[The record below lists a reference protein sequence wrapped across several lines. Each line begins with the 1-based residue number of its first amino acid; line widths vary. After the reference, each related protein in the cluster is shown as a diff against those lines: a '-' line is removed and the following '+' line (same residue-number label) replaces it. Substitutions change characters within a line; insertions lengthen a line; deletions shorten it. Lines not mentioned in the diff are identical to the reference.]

1 MDALTTTGLVVGAV
15 ALVLLAAA
23 SVLRRRRGDATG
35 TSDVSTSD
43 TVAEV
48 QALVAQRQRVDAVR
62 LYRARTGAS
71 LVDAARAV
79 DDMAAHQR
87 DR

>member
-15 ALVLLAAA
+15 ALLLLAAA
-23 SVLRRRRGDATG
+23 AVLRRRRGGATG
-35 TSDVSTSD
+35 TSDLTTSD

-48 QALVAQRQRVDAVR
+48 EALMARDQRVDAVR

-71 LVDAARAV
+71 LVDATRAV
-79 DDMAAHQR
+79 DDIAAQQR
-87 DR
+87 GR